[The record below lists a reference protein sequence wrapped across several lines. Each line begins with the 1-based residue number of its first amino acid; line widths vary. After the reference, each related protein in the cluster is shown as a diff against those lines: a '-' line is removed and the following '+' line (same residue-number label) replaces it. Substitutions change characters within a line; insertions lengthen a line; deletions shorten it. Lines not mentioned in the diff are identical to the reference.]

1 MKKCMF
7 LMALLV
13 AVASA
18 NAGEVIVGDTS
29 DSLDYTVIST
39 SQTWTSDN
47 VYRLAEQIYIDA
59 GATLTIEPGTLIQSE
74 AGVGG
79 SLAICRGAKI
89 YAKGTACNPVIFT
102 STNDDLQ
109 NWHVGA
115 EEWGNLTIMGNA
127 YTSTKETDDVATFDA
142 DNDMQMEGLYPITG
156 QEYLTLFGGDN
167 DNDNSGVLGYVSLR
181 YGGRVIGQAD
191 ELNGLSLGAIGRGTD
206 IHHIEIMNNVDDGI
220 EIWGGT
226 VNLKYVNIWNIGD
239 DSFDLDTGWRG
250 KAQFG
255 LIVQGYSVDA
265 AQGSGVGDN
274 VFEMDGA
281 EADDN
286 QPVTTAAIYNFTVV
300 GQPID
305 GDYLTD
311 YKDNAHVQFRNCVFM
326 NVGDDIVHT
335 NGDYTYIPFS
345 GTGSVWETSYTAS
358 YDKAHGVLN
367 QPQTVDFLKSAYQ
380 AQVDGTLCEMSDSV
394 FYNNV
399 DSDAY
404 ATATTVGIFAA
415 ANNNVQILDT
425 TGDKMPI
432 QSLTRGAAFTT
443 SGEGKVI
450 YPVTHIN
457 PCAANDAVTSVG
469 MAPLDGFFTPVKF
482 RGAFPSNYNWLA
494 GWTAVDAYG
503 MTDTSMNAGSCKEGD
518 INQDGSVDLEDFMSL
533 ANNWLN

>member
-1 MKKCMF
+1 MKKCM
-7 LMALLV
+7 LLLALLV

-29 DSLDYTVIST
+29 DALDYTVIST

-59 GATLTIEPGTLIQSE
+59 GATLTIEPGTLIQSQ
-74 AGVGG
+74 AGLGG

-89 YAKGTACNPVIFT
+89 YAKGTACNPIIFT

-109 NWHVGA
+109 NWHEGA

-127 YTSTKETDDVATFDA
+127 YTSTKESDDVATFDA
-142 DNDMQMEGLYPITG
+142 DNDMQMEGLYPIEG
-156 QEYLTLFGGDN
+156 EEHLTLFGGDN
-167 DNDNSGVLGYVSLR
+167 DNDNSGVISYVSLR
-181 YGGRVIGQAD
+181 YGGKVIGQAD
-191 ELNGLSLGAIGRGTD
+191 ELNGMSLGAIGRGTD
-206 IHHIEIMNNVDDGI
+206 IHHVEIMNNVDDGI

-274 VFEMDGA
+274 IFEMDGA
-281 EADDN
+281 ENDEH

-326 NVGDDIVHT
+326 NVGDAVVHT
-335 NGDYTYIPFS
+335 NGDYTYVPFEDAAGDVWDTAYS
-345 GTGSVWETSYTAS
+345 ATYAGTWPNQGTLTTA
-358 YDKAHGVLN
+358 
-367 QPQTVDFLKSAYQ
+367 FLEAAYQ
-380 AQVDGTLCEMSDSV
+380 SQVDGYLCEMSDNV

-399 DSDAY
+399 HADAY
-404 ATATTVGIFAA
+404 TTATSVGVFDAGM
-415 ANNNVQILDT
+415 NNVQILDT

-457 PCAANDAVTSVG
+457 PCAANDAVASVG
-469 MAPLDGFFTPVKF
+469 LAPLDGFFTPVKF

-503 MTDTSMNAGSCKEGD
+503 MTDTSMNTGSCKEGD
-518 INQDGSVDLEDFMSL
+518 INQDGSVDLADFTRL